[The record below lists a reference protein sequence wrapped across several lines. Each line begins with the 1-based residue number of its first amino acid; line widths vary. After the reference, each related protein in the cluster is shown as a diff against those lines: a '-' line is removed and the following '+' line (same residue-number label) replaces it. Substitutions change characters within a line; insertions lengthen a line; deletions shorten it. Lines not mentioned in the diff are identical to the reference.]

1 MDAERWRRVEE
12 LYYEVVAHPPEH
24 RAELLEASCSGDP
37 ELRQEV
43 ETLLGARDEA
53 SEGDFLSPA
62 DLPRHVILA
71 DPLSGV
77 EPVRPSFVP
86 AVGSRLG
93 NYEILGVL
101 GAGAM
106 GEVYRARDTRL
117 GREVALKILPPHL
130 THDSS
135 RVARFQAE
143 ARAASALNHLNCLTI
158 YETGNAA
165 GTWFIAAELIE
176 GVTLR
181 EHMIRAR
188 GPLPVD
194 EALHIARQCASTLA
208 LAHHAGIVHRDI
220 KPENIMIRNGDHVVK
235 VVDFGLA
242 RILEPSQDWA
252 MEATQTGSVMGTP
265 RYMSPEQARGQKP
278 DARSDIFS
286 LGAVLY
292 EMIVGRPAFP
302 GTTAPEIFASLLGTE
317 PDLQAAGPLAG
328 LLSRAMVK
336 DPGARLSSMEE
347 FADYLSSLD
356 RAGQVPT
363 ERVQPVR
370 SRPFRVAWIAAT
382 GVAIAVVA
390 ATYAWITR
398 EPVSITPAPAHK
410 VVPLFTSSG
419 PKGYPAISPDGK
431 FIAFSWLAPGNK
443 TRQIYVQTVGTDG
456 DPKPLSP
463 SSSSNIDDGQAAWS
477 PDGKWIAF
485 TRLANGDKAD
495 VSQEVHIA
503 PADGSG
509 PERKLAAETWR
520 GLTWSA
526 DGKELALTNVPAND
540 GRAGGVYRVSVET
553 GQQSKPLTS
562 GFRDS
567 FPVFSPDGK
576 WIAFKRQIT
585 GSAAQ
590 IFVIPAD
597 GNAPARQLSFDPLQP
612 IRASTWTPDSRE
624 IVLASLRSGSD
635 GSLWRVPVTGGPARP
650 VSATLRDAADPTIS
664 RHGRLG
670 HLQEWI
676 DTNLYLYTVTAAA
689 SSEQP
694 RPVVSSSREDH
705 SPAFSPD
712 AERIAFVSER
722 SGNLE
727 IWTSRR
733 DGTQPVQLTSL
744 RAQTTGSPGW
754 SPDGKRIAFDSW
766 ATGKSNVYVV
776 DAHGGMPRPLTKGG
790 PLGSWMPSWSPD
802 GQWIYFSRG
811 ISGASEIWKVAANG
825 GAGDEPVQLTRNG
838 AFEAR
843 PSPDGSIVYYS
854 KQTAKEGREIW
865 SVSALGGGE
874 EKPVPE
880 LAAYRRIGRSW
891 GVTEQGIYFVSYEEG
906 AAHQTVRLFSF
917 RTRKVTSLFPL
928 QKQVQWGI
936 RALALSRDGR
946 YGLGAQLDHSVSDLM
961 MIENFR

>member
-12 LYYEVVAHPPEH
+12 LYHEVAAYPPER
-24 RAELLEASCSGDP
+24 RASALATACPADP
-37 ELRQEV
+37 DLRREV
-43 ETLLGARDEA
+43 ESLLGARDDA
-53 SEGDFLSPA
+53 SGGDFLSPD
-62 DLPRHVILA
+62 DLPAQALVEFGTTPSSPAPGTRLA
-71 DPLSGV
+71 S
-77 EPVRPSFVP
+77 
-86 AVGSRLG
+86 
-93 NYEILGVL
+93 YEILGSL

-117 GREVALKILPPHL
+117 GREVALKILPAHL
-130 THDSS
+130 THDAS

-143 ARAASALNHLNCLTI
+143 ARAASALNHLNSITI
-158 YETGNAA
+158 YEIGNAA

-176 GVTLR
+176 GITLR

-188 GPLPVD
+188 GLLPVD
-194 EALHIARQCASTLA
+194 EALRLARQCASTLA
-208 LAHHAGIVHRDI
+208 AAHRAGIVHRDI
-220 KPENIMIRNGDHVVK
+220 KPENVMIRQPDQLVK
-235 VVDFGLA
+235 VLDFGLA
-242 RILEPSQDWA
+242 RILEPGQDWA
-252 MEATQTGSVMGTP
+252 IEATQTGSVMGTP

-286 LGAVLY
+286 LGAMLY
-292 EMIVGRPAFP
+292 EMIAGRPAFP
-302 GTTAPEIFASLLGTE
+302 GATAPEIFASLLGTE
-317 PDLQAAGPLAG
+317 PDLKAAGPLAG
-328 LLSRAMVK
+328 LLSRALVK
-336 DPGARLSSMEE
+336 DPAARLSSMEE
-347 FADYLSSLD
+347 FEDYLSSLD

-363 ERVQPVR
+363 ERVQPA
-370 SRPFRVAWIAAT
+370 SLRPARTAWIAAAA
-382 GVAIAVVA
+382 GLAIAVA
-390 ATYAWITR
+390 AGAYLWMSR
-398 EPVSITPAPAHK
+398 GPVSTDPAAPAHK

-431 FIAFSWLAPGNK
+431 FIAFSWLAPGSK
-443 TRQIYVQTVGTDG
+443 TRRIYIQTVGSDS
-456 DPKPLSP
+456 DPRLLSAA
-463 SSSSNIDDGQAAWS
+463 STATVDEGQAAWS
-477 PDGKWIAF
+477 PDGKSIAF

-495 VSQEVHIA
+495 VSQEVYIIS
-503 PADGSG
+503 ADGNG
-509 PERKLAAETWR
+509 PERKLDAETWR
-520 GLTWSA
+520 GLSWSA
-526 DGKELALTNVPAND
+526 DGKELALTSVPVDD
-540 GRAGGVYRVSVET
+540 GRAGGVYRVAVAS
-553 GQQSKPLTS
+553 GQRTQSLTS

-567 FPVFSPDGK
+567 FPVYSPDGG
-576 WIAFKRQIT
+576 WVAFKRQIT

-612 IRASTWTPDSRE
+612 IRASTWTSDSRE

-635 GSLWRVPVTGGPARP
+635 GSLWRVPVSVGGPARP

-664 RHGRLG
+664 RDGRLG

-676 DTNLYLYTVTAAA
+676 DTNLYLYTMAAGA
-689 SSEQP
+689 SSEPP
-694 RPVVSSSREDH
+694 RPVVNSSREDH

-712 AERIAFVSER
+712 AARIAFVSER

-733 DGTQPVQLTSL
+733 DGSQPVQLTSL

-776 DAHGGMPRPLTKGG
+776 DANGGTPRPLTKDG

-802 GQWIYFSRG
+802 GRWIYFSRG

-825 GAGDEPVQLTRNG
+825 GAGDEPVPLTRHG

-843 PSPDGSIVYYS
+843 PSPDGTVVYYS
-854 KQTAKEGREIW
+854 KQTPKEGRAIW
-865 SVSALGGGE
+865 SFPAAGVGE

-891 GVTEQGIYFVSYEEG
+891 GVTEQGLYFVSYEDG
-906 AAHQTVRLFSF
+906 VAQQTVRLFDF
-917 RTRKVTSLFPL
+917 RTRKVTALFPL